1 MLYMLCQQQKNKEM
15 EESKMKY
22 EKPNFEF
29 ILSDDIVVTSFLID
43 EGTGSGKGENEEII
57 F

>member
-1 MLYMLCQQQKNKEM
+1 
-15 EESKMKY
+15 MKY

-29 ILSDDIVVTSFLID
+29 IFSDDIVVTSFLID
-43 EGTGSGKGENEEII
+43 EGTGSGTGENEEII

>member
-1 MLYMLCQQQKNKEM
+1 
-15 EESKMKY
+15 MKY

-29 ILSDDIVVTSFLID
+29 IFSDDIVVTSFLID
-43 EGTGSGKGENEEII
+43 DGKGSGMGENEEIK

>member
-1 MLYMLCQQQKNKEM
+1 
-15 EESKMKY
+15 MKY

-43 EGTGSGKGENEEII
+43 EGNGSGLGDNEEII

>member
-1 MLYMLCQQQKNKEM
+1 MR
-15 EESKMKY
+15 Y

-29 ILSDDIVVTSFLID
+29 IFSGDIVVTSFLD
-43 EGTGSGKGENEEII
+43 YEETGSGTKDDEKII